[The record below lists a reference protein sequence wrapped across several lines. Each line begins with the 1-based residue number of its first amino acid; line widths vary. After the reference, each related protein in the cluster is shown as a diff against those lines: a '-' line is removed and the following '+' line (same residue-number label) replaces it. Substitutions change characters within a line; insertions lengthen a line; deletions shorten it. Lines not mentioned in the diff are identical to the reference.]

1 MITKAILDRIIHHS
15 YLFNITGPLY
25 RLKDKLELR
34 QSEES

>member
-15 YLFNITGPLY
+15 YLFNLTGPSY